1 MPHPPTWNDVLNG
14 PTFVIN
20 LEASGDRLAKV
31 MPEIQAAGFCH
42 CERWTGVDARLPGA
56 LEAAWARH
64 ISPPLDPSDGEFVTY
79 PGKQGCFLSHVDL
92 YMHIIE
98 AGLPYATIFEDD
110 VCFHAGWHALAPEYF
125 AATPADYHLLYLGS
139 QIDYFMTA
147 GGHPAAIQR
156 TPVFCTHAYIIT
168 LEGACICYD
177 KLMNDPAGVRT
188 IDCMLIDHMKRD
200 VFSGGA
206 VRAPFQWYAW
216 NGLPF
221 LDPRAT
227 SDPDWAKRNTGLVF
241 QDVAWG
247 SLVRPWP

>member
-14 PTFVIN
+14 PTFVVN

-42 CERWTGVDARLPGA
+42 CERWTGVDARVPGA

-64 ISPPLDPSDGEFVTY
+64 GSPPLDSSDGEFVTY

-92 YMHIIE
+92 WAHIIE
-98 AGLPYATIFEDD
+98 AGLPFATIFEDD
-110 VCFHAGWHALAPEYF
+110 VCFHAGWHALAPQYF
-125 AATPADYHLLYLGS
+125 AATPTDYHLLYLGS

-156 TPVFCTHAYIIT
+156 TPVFCTHAYVIT
-168 LEGACICYD
+168 QEGARICYD
-177 KLMNDPAGVRT
+177 KLMKDPAGVRT

-200 VFSGGA
+200 LCTGVP
-206 VRAPFQWYAW
+206 APFQWYAW

-227 SDPDWAKRNTGLVF
+227 TDPDWAKRNTGLVF